1 MICPFINAGKED
13 WVLGKFRRFCK
24 LELDGTK
31 LIQIVVCTISVI
43 AFLEGIRYFSAK
55 PSLQIKVH
63 PTPYGYF
70 MDTVRSFYQKNNFE
84 IPENFYNEPTLKK
97 IFFHEKRNGGTFFL
111 IPEILK
117 SLKEDINM
125 KIPKQITEELEERI
139 ENTKYERRVWFSSAG
154 EHIEEEKFKG
164 VLQFLKSKLSEQEY
178 FVFTSALIY
187 SREIDH
193 NIFINNDGDVD
204 LKELTFII
212 PSPWGKIEES
222 RDNNIL
228 NFQFISSKELHIA
241 DEKPD
246 RLMLSIP
253 ELKRK
258 RGISIKV
265 RTRENQINQNDILST
280 YKADY
285 QIQEWKV
292 FQLTIFVFIV
302 IFLLCVF
309 LTKGDT
315 KP

>member
-1 MICPFINAGKED
+1 MNCPFINAVKED
-13 WVLGKFRRFCK
+13 WVLGKFRRFWK

-70 MDTVRSFYQKNNFE
+70 MDTVRSFYQKNKFE
-84 IPENFYNEPTLKK
+84 IPEIFFNEPTLKK
-97 IFFHEKRNGGTFFL
+97 IFFHERRNGGIDLL

-117 SLKEDINM
+117 FLQEDINM
-125 KIPKQITEELEERI
+125 KIPKQLTEDLEKRI
-139 ENTKYERRVWFSSAG
+139 KDYEYERGIWFSSAG
-154 EHIEEEKFKG
+154 EYIEEEKFKG

-178 FVFTSALIY
+178 FVFISALIY

-258 RGISIKV
+258 RGFSIKV
-265 RTRENQINQNDILST
+265 RTRENQIDQNDILNT

-292 FQLTIFVFIV
+292 FQHTIFVFIV